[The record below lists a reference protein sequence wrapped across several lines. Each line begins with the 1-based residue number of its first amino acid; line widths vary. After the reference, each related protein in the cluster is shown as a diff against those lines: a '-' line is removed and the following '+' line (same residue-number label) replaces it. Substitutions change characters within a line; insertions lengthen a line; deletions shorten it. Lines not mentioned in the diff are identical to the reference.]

1 MSMGVCHMRDTIL
14 SNIRQS
20 LNGARALPHSH
31 TPIPLHPD
39 SDRETLIAQ
48 FESEWLALGGQFE
61 RVKNAEA
68 VERAMELLRE
78 KRAQRILVWEPDS
91 LPVALATL

>member
-1 MSMGVCHMRDTIL
+1 MRDTIL

-61 RVKNAEA
+61 RAKSADAIDRDPQLV
-68 VERAMELLRE
+68 VDDPGHLRRDGLHQERERSGRL
-78 KRAQRILVWEPDS
+78 DC
-91 LPVALATL
+91 